1 MMPYY
6 DEIDLSLTKYDDN
19 WKSKI
24 LADNPI
30 YTEDMQAL
38 DRWAH
43 RCLEMYQNKAI
54 NAVFD
59 EYNEMERKRRNIT
72 REKIRLDIEETFG
85 DDIPE
90 KVAEFKEYICGE
102 AVRRPSINQNF
113 DEHWM
118 DEDLKKRSLYNSGI
132 EIMRQWLELF
142 AISSSKKTCEKLR
155 EELTAEI
162 VLTAISD
169 AKFDKELDAEFGEL
183 APEDKQNSESI

>member
-24 LADNPI
+24 LADDPI

-59 EYNEMERKRRNIT
+59 EYNEMELKRRNIA

-102 AVRRPSINQNF
+102 AVRHPSINQNF

-118 DEDLKKRSLYNSGI
+118 DEDLKQRNLYNSGI
-132 EIMRQWLELF
+132 EIMRQWLEIS

-155 EELTAEI
+155 EKLTAEI

-169 AKFDKELDAEFGEL
+169 AKFYKELDAEFGEL
-183 APEDKQNSESI
+183 APEDKQNNESI